1 MSFDDARHAALMT
14 ILENEGNV
22 APETMFN
29 LVNYDS
35 FTGLPRNDVTTLS
48 EPEYLSPTGFRNEY
62 FNTLVTPAIPGI
74 AIAVLLF
81 LVCFLVVF
89 LRVCTKCCAMCCPGS
104 CWDRNCFRPQEYN
117 DRKLKITKW
126 AMLIF
131 CIIGGIGC
139 MLVFSQGTELSKGV
153 SDFADELVNTTQS
166 FENIVVGWINTNQDI
181 TGESSSNL
189 EELHTYGNYI
199 SGEVIKVNS
208 DIKNVADKIELSFMI
223 AAGVIFAVAIIA
235 TVFVC
240 LGWSS
245 VLMLFFFTL
254 SLVMIVCWIV
264 FGALGSVGTLLDDVS
279 LGFEAFAADPT
290 IKNAFPIDG
299 SLCPK
304 RYDAVV
310 SINDNLRSPIYYV
323 IDDLV
328 TYGLNPNYC
337 PNCDPISHVYRKV
350 SVRDYCEWYK
360 TENDKSDI
368 SYADPVC
375 RNHYFDVKKYVDN
388 VVNDAYI
395 PKTIGA
401 NEIDPTLGGGE
412 FTQCDY
418 TSIEIIQNGSLLCGR
433 NEVAS
438 DAYDEFETYFD
449 KLAKLVDLADSLT
462 GFATCEFV
470 RSETVDINATLTTVV
485 DALKILWGGF
495 LMLGMSYFSLWVI
508 LLVAVSRLANP
519 QLNVDSDEYDPM
531 WAEKLSM
538 PRER

>member
-1 MSFDDARHAALMT
+1 MSYDDARHAALMT
-14 ILENEGNV
+14 ILENGGNV
-22 APETMFN
+22 EPETTFN
-29 LVNYDS
+29 LVNYES
-35 FTGLPRNDVTTLS
+35 FTGLPRNDASLS
-48 EPEYLSPTGFRNEY
+48 EPEYLSVTDLNTKYME
-62 FNTLVTPAIPGI
+62 TLVTPAIPGV

-153 SDFADELVNTTQS
+153 GDFADELVNTTQS
-166 FENIVVGWINTNQDI
+166 FENIVNKWLNTIEEIQSSEPSNDLVKLQSGAVTI
-181 TGESSSNL
+181 TGDVINL
-189 EELHTYGNYI
+189 
-199 SGEVIKVNS
+199 NS

-240 LGWSS
+240 LGWST

-254 SLVMIVCWIV
+254 SFVMIVCWIV
-264 FGALGSVGTLLDDVS
+264 FGALGSIGTFLDDVS
-279 LGFEAFAADPT
+279 LGFETFAADPT
-290 IKNAFPIDG
+290 IKNAFPTAH
-299 SLCPK
+299 SLCPN

-310 SINDNLRSPIYYV
+310 SVNENFRSVIYSTINVLRDIRNDPI
-323 IDDLV
+323 I
-328 TYGLNPNYC
+328 C
-337 PNCDPISHVYRKV
+337 PDCDPISQVYRKV
-350 SVRDYCEWYK
+350 YSVNDYCDWYK
-360 TENDKSDI
+360 MKNDKSDI

-375 RNHYFDVKKYVDN
+375 RNHYFDANKYYG
-388 VVNDAYI
+388 DAYI
-395 PKTIGA
+395 PKTIDTDK
-401 NEIDPTLGGGE
+401 IDPTLGGGQ

-418 TSIEIIQNGSLLCGR
+418 TSIEIQNGSTCGR

-438 DAYDEFETYFD
+438 DVYDEFERWFD
-449 KLAKLVDLADSLT
+449 DLSKMIGILDPISD
-462 GFATCEFV
+462 FVTCQFV
-470 RSETVDINATLTTVV
+470 QSETADITATLTTVV

>member
-14 ILENEGNV
+14 ILENGGIVE
-22 APETMFN
+22 PETTFN
-29 LVNYDS
+29 LVNYES
-35 FTGLPRNDVTTLS
+35 FTGLPRNDASLS
-48 EPEYLSPTGFRNEY
+48 EPEYLSVTDLNAKYME
-62 FNTLVTPAIPGI
+62 TLVTPAIPGV

-153 SDFADELVNTTQS
+153 GDFADELVNTTQS
-166 FENIVVGWINTNQDI
+166 FENIVNKWYDTVEEIQSSMPSNDLAKLKNEGVSI
-181 TGESSSNL
+181 TGDVINL
-189 EELHTYGNYI
+189 
-199 SGEVIKVNS
+199 NS

-240 LGWSS
+240 LGWST

-254 SLVMIVCWIV
+254 SFVMIVCWIV
-264 FGALGSVGTLLDDVS
+264 FGALGSIGTFLDDVS

-290 IKNAFPIDG
+290 MKNAFPTAH
-299 SLCPK
+299 SLCPN
-304 RYDAVV
+304 RHDAVASV
-310 SINDNLRSPIYYV
+310 NDDLRSPIYYV

-350 SVRDYCEWYK
+350 SVPDYCEWYK

-375 RNHYFDVKKYVDN
+375 RNYYLDDDKYHR
-388 VVNDAYI
+388 DAYI
-395 PKTIGA
+395 PKSIDP

-418 TSIEIIQNGSLLCGR
+418 TSIEIQNGSPPCGR
-433 NEVAS
+433 NEVAY
-438 DAYDEFETYFD
+438 DAYDEFVRNFD
-449 KLAKLVDLADSLT
+449 ILSKWIDLADSISD
-462 GFATCEFV
+462 FITCQFV
-470 RSETVDINATLTTVV
+470 QSETADITATLTTVV

>member
-1 MSFDDARHAALMT
+1 MSNDDARHAALMT
-14 ILENEGNV
+14 ILENGGNV
-22 APETMFN
+22 EPETTFN
-29 LVNYDS
+29 LVNYES
-35 FTGLPRNDVTTLS
+35 FTGLPRNDASLS
-48 EPEYLSPTGFRNEY
+48 EPEYLSVTDL
-62 FNTLVTPAIPGI
+62 NTKYMETLLTPAIPGV

-153 SDFADELVNTTQS
+153 GDFADELVNTAQS
-166 FENIVVGWINTNQDI
+166 FENTVNNWYNTVQEMQSSMPSNDLGNLQNEGVSIMGDVIN
-181 TGESSSNL
+181 L
-189 EELHTYGNYI
+189 
-199 SGEVIKVNS
+199 NS

-240 LGWSS
+240 LGWST

-254 SLVMIVCWIV
+254 SFVMIVCWIV
-264 FGALGSVGTLLDDVS
+264 FGALGSIGTFLDDVS

-290 IKNAFPIDG
+290 IKNAFPTAQP
-299 SLCPK
+299 LCPN
-304 RYDAVV
+304 RHDAVASV
-310 SINDNLRSPIYYV
+310 NEKLRFEIHV
-323 IDDLV
+323 VVGDLV
-328 TYGLNPNYC
+328 RFGISPNLC

-350 SVRDYCEWYK
+350 SVIDYCEWYK
-360 TENDKSDI
+360 KENDKSDI
-368 SYADPVC
+368 SYADPLC
-375 RNHYFDVKKYVDN
+375 RNHYFDAKKYDG
-388 VVNDAYI
+388 DAYI
-395 PKTIGA
+395 PKSIDTNT
-401 NEIDPTLGGGE
+401 NEIDPTLGGGQ

-418 TSIEIIQNGSLLCGR
+418 TSIDIQNGSTCGQ

-438 DAYDEFETYFD
+438 DFYDEFERIFD
-449 KLAKLVDLADSLT
+449 ILSKWISLVDPIND
-462 GFATCEFV
+462 FITCRFV
-470 RSETVDINATLTTVV
+470 QSETADITATLTTVV

-531 WAEKLSM
+531 WAERLSM

>member
-14 ILENEGNV
+14 ILENGGNV
-22 APETMFN
+22 APETTFN
-29 LVNYDS
+29 LVNYES
-35 FTGLPRNDVTTLS
+35 FTGLPRNDVTSLS
-48 EPEYLSPTGFRNEY
+48 EPEYLSVTGFRSEY
-62 FNTLVTPAIPGI
+62 MNTLATPAIPGV

-181 TGESSSNL
+181 TGDSSSNL
-189 EELHTYGNYI
+189 ENMHIYGNYI

-304 RYDAVV
+304 RYDVV
-310 SINDNLRSPIYYV
+310 ASVNDNLRTQIYDV
-323 IDDLV
+323 VKKLREN
-328 TYGLNPNYC
+328 GLNPNYC

-350 SVRDYCEWYK
+350 SVPYYCEWYK
-360 TENDKSDI
+360 TKNDKSDI

-375 RNHYFDVKKYVDN
+375 RNHYFDVEKYDPR
-388 VVNDAYI
+388 DAYI
-395 PKTIGA
+395 PKTIVA
-401 NEIDPTLGGGE
+401 NEIDPTLGGGQ
-412 FTQCDY
+412 FTQCDH
-418 TSIEIIQNGSLLCGR
+418 TLIDIQNGSPCGP

-438 DAYDEFETYFD
+438 DRYDELETLFD
-449 KLAKLVDLADSLT
+449 KLAKWIDLVDSVSDFVT
-462 GFATCEFV
+462 CGFV
-470 RSETVDINATLTTVV
+470 QSETVDINATLTTVV

>member
-14 ILENEGNV
+14 ILENGGNV
-22 APETMFN
+22 APETTFN
-29 LVNYDS
+29 LVNYES

-62 FNTLVTPAIPGI
+62 WNTLVTPAIPGI

-181 TGESSSNL
+181 TGSSSSNL
-189 EELHTYGNYI
+189 EDMHIYGNYI

-299 SLCPK
+299 TLCPS
-304 RYDAVV
+304 RYNAVV
-310 SINDNLRSPIYYV
+310 SLNDDLRSPIYDV
-323 IDDLV
+323 VDVLV
-328 TYGLNPNYC
+328 EYGLNPNYC

-350 SVRDYCEWYK
+350 SVPYYCDWYK
-360 TENDKSDI
+360 TKNDKSDI

-375 RNHYFDVKKYVDN
+375 RNHYFDVEKYDPR
-388 VVNDAYI
+388 DAYI
-395 PKTIGA
+395 PKTIVA
-401 NEIDPTLGGGE
+401 NEIDPTLGGGQ
-412 FTQCDY
+412 FTQCDH
-418 TSIEIIQNGSLLCGR
+418 TSIEIQNGSTCGR

-438 DAYDEFETYFD
+438 DVYDEFETYFD
-449 KLAKLVDLADSLT
+449 KLAKWIDLSDSLSD
-462 GFATCEFV
+462 FATCEFV
-470 RSETVDINATLTTVV
+470 QSETVDINATLTTVV

>member
-14 ILENEGNV
+14 ILENGGIVE
-22 APETMFN
+22 PETTFN
-29 LVNYDS
+29 LVNYES
-35 FTGLPRNDVTTLS
+35 FTGLPRNDASLS
-48 EPEYLSPTGFRNEY
+48 EPEYLSVTDLNDKYME
-62 FNTLVTPAIPGI
+62 TLVTPAIPGV

-153 SDFADELVNTTQS
+153 GDFADELVNTTQS
-166 FENIVVGWINTNQDI
+166 FENIVNKWYDTVEEIQSSMPSNDLAKLKNEGVSI
-181 TGESSSNL
+181 TGDVINL
-189 EELHTYGNYI
+189 
-199 SGEVIKVNS
+199 NS

-240 LGWSS
+240 LGWST

-254 SLVMIVCWIV
+254 SFVMIVCWIV
-264 FGALGSVGTLLDDVS
+264 FGALGSIGTFLDDVS
-279 LGFEAFAADPT
+279 LGFEAFVADPT
-290 IKNAFPIDG
+290 MKNAFPTH
-299 SLCPK
+299 SLCPN
-304 RYDAVV
+304 RHDAVASV
-310 SINDNLRSPIYYV
+310 NDDLRSPIYYV

-375 RNHYFDVKKYVDN
+375 RNYYLDDDKYHR
-388 VVNDAYI
+388 DAYI
-395 PKTIGA
+395 PKSIDP

-433 NEVAS
+433 NEVAY
-438 DAYDEFETYFD
+438 DAYDEFVRNFD
-449 KLAKLVDLADSLT
+449 ILSKWIDLADSISD
-462 GFATCEFV
+462 FITCQFV
-470 RSETVDINATLTTVV
+470 QSETADITATLTTVV

>member
-29 LVNYDS
+29 LVNYES

-48 EPEYLSPTGFRNEY
+48 EPEYLSVTHLNAKYME
-62 FNTLVTPAIPGI
+62 TLVTPAIPGI

-310 SINDNLRSPIYYV
+310 SINDNLRSRIYDV
-323 IDDLV
+323 VDDLV
-328 TYGLNPNYC
+328 KYGLNPNYC

-350 SVRDYCEWYK
+350 EVPEYCEWYK
-360 TENDKSDI
+360 TKNDKSDI

-401 NEIDPTLGGGE
+401 NEIDPTLGGGQ
-412 FTQCDY
+412 FTQCDH
-418 TSIEIIQNGSLLCGR
+418 TSIDIQNGSTCGR

-449 KLAKLVDLADSLT
+449 ILSKWIDLADSLT